1 MKCTQYEIC
10 GQAAFKKARAIFFF
24 TKLGKTAN
32 NFQSDSKN
40 LQKNSWE
47 LPQPIF
53 ASPYKFVGGDTL
65 TSAPLQSHKLEDTLM
80 SALVDVDADKF
91 LHIVKKE

>member
-10 GQAAFKKARAIFFF
+10 GQAAFKKARAIIFFYQVGQDGQQF
-24 TKLGKTAN
+24 SVG
-32 NFQSDSKN
+32 FQKSP
-40 LQKNSWE
+40 KNSWE